1 MKLIRVENKSTAKE
15 FLNVARVIYQNDPN
29 WVCPPDFIIN
39 SIFDPQKN
47 EYYQNGKSIR
57 WILKDSTGDYIGR
70 VAAFYNHDKAT
81 KYDPPAG
88 GLGFFDCIDNQ
99 EAANIL
105 FDACRNWLHDEGMGV
120 MDGPVNF
127 GENDSYW
134 GLLVEGFTQPAFGMN
149 YNPPYYKSL
158 FENYGFKPFFEQESR
173 HIDLTKPFPE
183 RFWKIAEWVMERN
196 SYTFEHFRKNNIKKY
211 AADVVSIYNEAWIQ
225 HEHFSPLNIEKV
237 LKGFN
242 EAKLFLI
249 EDFIWFVYHEQ
260 KPIGFLVMLPD
271 MNQVIKPFKGKLNLW
286 NKIRFLLL
294 KQSKRVNRSR
304 ITILGVSPKYQGK
317 GVESAIF
324 WHLQEPLL
332 KKRPHYKE
340 IEISWVGDF
349 NPKMKA
355 TMEAMKAGPGKIH
368 ITYRKYFKEG
378 RRFQKAVSVEDTNAM
393 ES

>member
-1 MKLIRVENKSTAKE
+1 MKLIKVNCNNTAKE
-15 FLNVARVIYQNDPN
+15 FLNVARAIYKDDPN
-29 WVCPPDFIIN
+29 WVCIPDLIIN

-57 WILKDSTGDYIGR
+57 WILQDSSGNNIGR
-70 VAAFYNHDKAT
+70 VAAFYNRDKAA
-81 KYDPPAG
+81 KYDPPTG
-88 GLGFFDCIDNQ
+88 GLGFFDCVNDQ

-105 FDACRNWLHDEGMGV
+105 FDACGSWLHDEGMGA

-149 YNPPYYKSL
+149 YNPPYYKAL

-183 RFWKIAEWVMERN
+183 RFWKIAEWVMKRN
-196 SYTFEHFRKNNIKKY
+196 TYTYEHFKKSKINKY
-211 AADVVSIYNEAWIQ
+211 AADIVSIYNEAWVQ
-225 HEHFSPLNIEKV
+225 HEHFSPLNVEKV

-249 EDFIWFVYHEQ
+249 EDFIWFVYHEE

-271 MNQVIKPFKGKLNLW
+271 MNQVIKPFNGKLNLW
-286 NKIRFLLL
+286 NKIRFLFL
-294 KQSKRVNRSR
+294 KQSKQVNRSR
-304 ITILGVSPKYQGK
+304 ITILGVAPSYQGK

-355 TMEAMKAGPGKIH
+355 TMEAMKAGPGKMH
-368 ITYRKYFKEG
+368 ITYRKPFNEGEKFK
-378 RRFQKAVSVEDTNAM
+378 KAVSVVDTPA
-393 ES
+393 